1 MWHLSV
7 RKGGNAVLTY
17 SFETIQ
23 EAHTW
28 ALALVD
34 ARKHTE
40 DQYTLSIAEG
50 EGEEEP
56 EAKMNKLIRL
66 DTGKLYA
73 LADAGW
79 KPLKI
84 ADELG
89 CSEQTVRNYLNKRK
103 ERKACGQ

>member
-1 MWHLSV
+1 MWKLSV

-23 EAHTW
+23 EAYTW

-34 ARKHTE
+34 ARKHTDD
-40 DQYTLSIAEG
+40 DQYALSIAEG
-50 EGEEEP
+50 DDEP
-56 EAKMNKLIRL
+56 EAKMTKLIKL

-103 ERKACGQ
+103 EKKACGQ

>member
-1 MWHLSV
+1 MWKLSV

-34 ARKHTE
+34 ARKHTD

-50 EGEEEP
+50 EEEP
-56 EAKMNKLIRL
+56 EAKMTKLIRL

>member
-1 MWHLSV
+1 MWKLSV

-17 SFETIQ
+17 SFDTMQ

-34 ARKHTE
+34 ARKHTD
-40 DQYTLSIAEG
+40 DQYTLTIAE
-50 EGEEEP
+50 EDQEP
-56 EAKMNKLIRL
+56 EKMTKQIKL

-103 ERKACGQ
+103 EKTACGQ